1 MITKDKKYIE
11 YLFRNYKRNIARL
24 KILNLNKVTE
34 NDYVLE
40 IGRAHV

>member
-11 YLFRNYKRNIARL
+11 YLFRNYKRNVARL

-34 NDYVLE
+34 RDHIIV
-40 IGRAHV
+40 AVD